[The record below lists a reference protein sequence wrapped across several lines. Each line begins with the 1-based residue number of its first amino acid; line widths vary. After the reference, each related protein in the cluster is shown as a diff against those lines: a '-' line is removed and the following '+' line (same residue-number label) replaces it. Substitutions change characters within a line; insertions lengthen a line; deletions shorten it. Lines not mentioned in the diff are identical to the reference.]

1 MKTWARPKP
10 LLTVPERSMLAG
22 HALPYEDA
30 FARLNLLDKHWRRCC
45 VMSDDNEERK
55 DDQGENVEENM
66 SLEDMQA
73 FVEGLNH
80 FVHEVS
86 SMDWPEE
93 FQLDN
98 DQKFCFSVFR
108 TYWRQRHRG
117 RGRREQERRFH
128 MRFEGADADDIR
140 RFMQERF
147 GRMFGLEDATLNI
160 DPEDHQPDE
169 EHVDEVAKDRQRR
182 FQDEW
187 E

>member
-1 MKTWARPKP
+1 
-10 LLTVPERSMLAG
+10 
-22 HALPYEDA
+22 
-30 FARLNLLDKHWRRCC
+30 
-45 VMSDDNEERK
+45 MSDDNEERK

-86 SMDWPEE
+86 SIDWPEE

>member
-1 MKTWARPKP
+1 
-10 LLTVPERSMLAG
+10 
-22 HALPYEDA
+22 
-30 FARLNLLDKHWRRCC
+30 
-45 VMSDDNEERK
+45 
-55 DDQGENVEENM
+55 
-66 SLEDMQA
+66 
-73 FVEGLNH
+73 
-80 FVHEVS
+80 HEVS